1 VTRQEGVRVYDA
13 VCEALGVDDLTY
25 KYAATASPDVPPPA
39 AEKSR
44 GFSLQIERR
53 IGRGTFTVTIDNAS
67 IQLPIRLLIE
77 YVWPAS
83 VEQVTQ
89 DFDLVTE
96 ATFRALEG
104 TWPRVL
110 AETRIRG
117 QLEAAG
123 GSALNFLS
131 QRVLH
136 LGTDRLSRLEALPQF
151 VSISFET
158 PAGHPT
164 EDDPLHQPKREVQLQ
179 VLREDPRSVY
189 IELMSQWPQLA
200 LDGQGDMTRV
210 EIDAR
215 RIRQLNSEPSKYL
228 DNSIEYL
235 SERVFPLFL

>member
-1 VTRQEGVRVYDA
+1 MYDA

-25 KYAATASPDVPPPA
+25 KYAATASPDVPPPV

-53 IGRGTFTVTIDNAS
+53 IGRGTFKIAIDNAA
-67 IQLPIRLLIE
+67 IQQPIRLLIE

-96 ATFRALEG
+96 AAFRALGG
-104 TWPRVL
+104 TWQRVL

-123 GSALNFLS
+123 GSALDFLS
-131 QRVLH
+131 KRVLH
-136 LGTDRLSRLEALPQF
+136 LGADRLARLEAPPEF
-151 VSISFET
+151 VSVSFET

-179 VLREDPRSVY
+179 VLREDLRSVY

-200 LDGQGDMTRV
+200 LDGQGDIPRV
-210 EIDAR
+210 EIDTG
-215 RIRQLNSEPSKYL
+215 RIRKFDSEPSKYL
-228 DNSIEYL
+228 DNSIEFL